1 MTNIGDLLGA
11 KADQL
16 TQNNINV
23 GDIHLLKLDKSN
35 GITTKNGD
43 KTRDK
48 FFIVLGFDEEGNV
61 IGGLVINSSIN
72 YNLPT
77 VITDYQLPV
86 TVEQFP
92 FLKYNSFIN
101 CSKII
106 IAKRS
111 KFTKD
116 TYRGAISDD
125 EMLELIIDTVK
136 ESPTVNKKQL
146 EEFGII

>member
-1 MTNIGDLLGA
+1 MTSIGELLGA

-16 TQNNINV
+16 TQDNINV

-35 GITTKNGD
+35 GITPKNGD

-61 IGGLVINSSIN
+61 IGGLVINSNIN

-77 VITDYQLPV
+77 AITDYQLPV

-92 FLKYNSFIN
+92 FLEYNSFIN

-106 IAKRS
+106 IAKKS

-146 EEFGII
+146 EEFRII

>member
-16 TQNNINV
+16 TQDNINV
-23 GDIHLLKLDKSN
+23 GDIHLLRLDKSN
-35 GITTKNGD
+35 GITPKNGN

-48 FFIVLGFDEEGNV
+48 FFIVLGFDEDGNV
-61 IGGLVINSSIN
+61 LGGVVVNSNIN

-77 VITDYQLPV
+77 AITDYQLPV

-92 FLKYNSFIN
+92 FLKHNSFIN

-106 IAKRS
+106 IARRS

-116 TYRGAISDD
+116 TYRGTIADD
-125 EMLELIIDTVK
+125 EMMEIIMDTIK

-146 EEFGII
+146 EAFGIM

>member
-16 TQNNINV
+16 TQDNINV
-23 GDIHLLKLDKSN
+23 GDIHLLRLDKNN
-35 GITTKNGD
+35 GITPKNGN

-48 FFIVLGFDEEGNV
+48 FFIVLGFDEDGNV
-61 IGGLVINSSIN
+61 IGGVVVNSNIN

-77 VITDYQLPV
+77 AITDYQLPV

-92 FLKYNSFIN
+92 FLEHSSFIN

-106 IAKRS
+106 IARRS

-116 TYRGAISDD
+116 TYRGTIYDD
-125 EMLELIIDTVK
+125 EMIEIIIDTVK

-146 EEFGII
+146 EAFGIM